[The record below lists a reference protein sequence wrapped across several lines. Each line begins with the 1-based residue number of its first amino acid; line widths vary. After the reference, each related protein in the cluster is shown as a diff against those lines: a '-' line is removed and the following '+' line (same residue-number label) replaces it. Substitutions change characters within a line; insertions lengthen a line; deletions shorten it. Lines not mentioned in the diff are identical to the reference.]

1 MKNILIINFRRIGDV
16 YTTGHL
22 LNSLNSSKDK
32 AVSLLVFK
40 ESEKAAKNLKGV
52 KTLHVLD
59 RQEIVTLKSNKLF
72 SDGFSLEQLFNQLQ
86 EIRNQKWDEIINY
99 SNDIIGSYICS
110 YLKNS
115 SEKVIGVHFNESR
128 DIITNGDWE
137 LLFNDILPLVKY
149 SPLNFVDCYHKMLN
163 ITHNPNGEKIITNS
177 NHNAVA
183 FKNMN
188 SIRESFANGQNPI
201 KIVGIQLKTSDVTK
215 DLPEETITELISLLK
230 ETNHLIPVI
239 LIAPTDEERNYAQ
252 DIIGNFKNDI
262 AVIEADLE
270 AIASVLMNIDI
281 LITPDTAIKHIADL
295 TETPV
300 LEISLGYAPFLKQ
313 GTYSEGSLILSDI
326 ISDRNFSKN
335 NQPENSK
342 TNIKAMDII
351 SSVLYFFGKTKSIRP
366 RLSNNVTLYSCTFD
380 QLGARYAVVAGSIDA
395 QTEIQRLMTRQLVN
409 CLYDNNDSNE
419 LFSSI
424 IDFGTASVATWSKN
438 EKLNLTIVMKDL
450 LGTLRSLIQIQENRK
465 NSKDFIVNL
474 GKLISHADQETLL
487 QIPIM
492 MFKTKVEHIKS
503 KSSEENAKEIE
514 GLLYHLKSDVQRALQ
529 GINHLE
535 DRSAVQRKDDFINR
549 TAEMGNN

>member
-99 SNDIIGSYICS
+99 SNDIIGAYICS

>member
-22 LNSLNSSKDK
+22 LNSLTSNKDNT
-32 AVSLLVFK
+32 VSLLIFK
-40 ESEKAAKNLKGV
+40 ESEKAAKNLKGL
-52 KTLHVLD
+52 KNLHTID

-72 SDGFSLEQLFNQLQ
+72 SDGFALEQLFNQLQ

-99 SNDIIGSYICS
+99 SNDIIGAYICS
-110 YLKNS
+110 YLRNS
-115 SEKVIGVHFNESR
+115 TEKVIGVHFNESK
-128 DIITNGDWE
+128 DIITSNDWE
-137 LLFNDILPLVKY
+137 LLFNDVLPMVKY
-149 SPLNFVDCYHKMLN
+149 SPLHFVDCYHKMLN
-163 ITHNPNGEKIITNS
+163 VTHNPNGEKIITNP
-177 NHNAVA
+177 NHNSMA
-183 FKNMN
+183 FSNMN
-188 SIRESFANGQNPI
+188 SIRENFANGQNPV
-201 KIVGIQLKTSDVTK
+201 KIVGIQLKTSDTSK
-215 DLPEETITELISLLK
+215 DLPEELISDLISLLR
-230 ETNHLIPVI
+230 ETNHLVPVI

-252 DIIGNFKNDI
+252 DIIGKFKNDI
-262 AVIEADLE
+262 ALVEADLE

-326 ISDRNFSKN
+326 ISDRSFSKN
-335 NQPENSK
+335 NQTENLK
-342 TNIKAMDII
+342 TNIKAVDII

-366 RLSNNVTLYSCTFD
+366 RLSNNVTLYSCSFD

-395 QTEIQRLMTRQLVN
+395 QTEIQRLMTRRLIN

-424 IDFGTASVATWSKN
+424 IDFGTAAVAAWCKS
-438 EKLNLTIVMKDL
+438 EKFNLTIVMKDL

-465 NSKDFIVNL
+465 SSKDFIFNL
-474 GKLISHADQETLL
+474 GKLISHTDQETLL
-487 QIPIM
+487 QIPLL
-492 MFKTKVEHIKS
+492 MFKTKVEQIKS
-503 KSSEENAKEIE
+503 KTSEENAKEIE
-514 GLLYHLKSDVQRALQ
+514 GLLYYLKSDVQKALQ

-549 TAEMGNN
+549 TPEMGNN

>member
-1 MKNILIINFRRIGDV
+1 MR
-16 YTTGHL
+16 
-22 LNSLNSSKDK
+22 
-32 AVSLLVFK
+32 
-40 ESEKAAKNLKGV
+40 
-52 KTLHVLD
+52 
-59 RQEIVTLKSNKLF
+59 
-72 SDGFSLEQLFNQLQ
+72 
-86 EIRNQKWDEIINY
+86 
-99 SNDIIGSYICS
+99 
-110 YLKNS
+110 
-115 SEKVIGVHFNESR
+115 
-128 DIITNGDWE
+128 
-137 LLFNDILPLVKY
+137 
-149 SPLNFVDCYHKMLN
+149 
-163 ITHNPNGEKIITNS
+163 
-177 NHNAVA
+177 
-183 FKNMN
+183 
-188 SIRESFANGQNPI
+188 
-201 KIVGIQLKTSDVTK
+201 
-215 DLPEETITELISLLK
+215 
-230 ETNHLIPVI
+230 
-239 LIAPTDEERNYAQ
+239 
-252 DIIGNFKNDI
+252 
-262 AVIEADLE
+262 
-270 AIASVLMNIDI
+270 
-281 LITPDTAIKHIADL
+281 
-295 TETPV
+295 
-300 LEISLGYAPFLKQ
+300 
-313 GTYSEGSLILSDI
+313 
-326 ISDRNFSKN
+326 
-335 NQPENSK
+335 ENSK